1 MRKPSIFDWIVEGK
15 TIPLEMKHVKCKSVK
30 ISAYDEPDE
39 WDCGYNTTIDCED
52 CKYGGSGGRK
62 NPEARCN
69 QMIKSYGLVVDK
81 SHAKQTIPLRGKE
94 FPDNYYKI

>member
-1 MRKPSIFDWIVEGK
+1 
-15 TIPLEMKHVKCKSVK
+15 MKHVKCKSVK

-69 QMIKSYGLVVDK
+69 QMLKSYGLVVDK
-81 SHAKQTIPLRGKE
+81 SHAKQTLPLRGKE